1 MDSPKPYQ
9 LSEAEWRAIVQL
21 PGIQE
26 AWGLESGED
35 WENFASTVYAA
46 KFHFH
51 SGGPGYVGDI
61 FVLQGDAISDRG
73 PILLRRD
80 RKGGLIPAWP
90 RQTF

>member
-1 MDSPKPYQ
+1 MDIPKPYE
-9 LSEAEWRAIVQL
+9 LNEAEWRGIVQL
-21 PGIQE
+21 PAIQE

-46 KFHFH
+46 KFRFH

-61 FVLQGDAISDRG
+61 FIIQGDAISDHA

-80 RKGGLIPAWP
+80 AKGHLIVAE
-90 RQTF
+90 